1 MTEHRRI
8 HGDAVA
14 PRRPDR
20 HTDHTT
26 HMTFEGSTNVHT
38 QPGTVAQAI
47 HADRVRE
54 LSHPTRRTWMEARW
68 TGRRRPP
75 IRARLGRSIVR
86 IGERIAADP
95 ALTPARSR

>member
-1 MTEHRRI
+1 MTDDRRTHR
-8 HGDAVA
+8 GATA
-14 PRRPDR
+14 SRRPHR
-20 HTDHTT
+20 PT
-26 HMTFEGSTNVHT
+26 HDLDTGRSRTVHT
-38 QPGTVAQAI
+38 QHGTVAQAI